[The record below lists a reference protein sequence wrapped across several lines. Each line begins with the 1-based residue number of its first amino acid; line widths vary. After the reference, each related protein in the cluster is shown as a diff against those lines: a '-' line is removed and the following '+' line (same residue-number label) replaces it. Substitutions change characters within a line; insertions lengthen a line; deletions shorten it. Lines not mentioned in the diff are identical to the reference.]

1 MYELLKGNDTN
12 EVSEDYEEKVKE
24 FVASTSFS
32 EMDENSDGKVSYFE
46 FVNAFLE
53 KDEWTTML
61 TNKIIG

>member
-1 MYELLKGNDTN
+1 MYVLLKGNDTN

-46 FVNAFLE
+46 FVNA
-53 KDEWTTML
+53 
-61 TNKIIG
+61 